1 MTNFVPCRETIV
13 RWSRFW
19 PAALFAGSQ
28 TRAII
33 IAFWPFK
40 GEEMKTYVAVTV
52 LAGFL
57 ASMPVRAENPYPT
70 SLGGPGTTF
79 GMASEFNQ
87 LFAILSD
94 EALRDIMCR
103 LSGARFTPGRL
114 SAALGM
120 PEGQVLRR
128 INTLRGWGLVRMV
141 RHDSATTIVEP
152 IPGERS
158 QTLRRWANR
167 YCSDGDSCGRPT
179 ANADSHRSDSGTSN
193 NQGNVRDETNVNRGA
208 GLGGTESAL
217 SGADSGT
224 KTPGGTGMEKATFGA
239 GCFWNVEEAFRQVDG
254 VADATVGYAGGH
266 FENPSYE
273 VVCSGSTGHAE
284 VVQVTF
290 DPRKVSYERLLE
302 VFWSIHDPTT
312 LNRQG
317 PDIGEQYRSVIF
329 FHGPAQEAAARVA
342 RDKLASSGRYANP
355 IVTDIRSA
363 PPFFRAED
371 YHQRYL
377 EKRRQMGFW

>member
-1 MTNFVPCRETIV
+1 MKKYIAL
-13 RWSRFW
+13 
-19 PAALFAGSQ
+19 AALG
-28 TRAII
+28 
-33 IAFWPFK
+33 
-40 GEEMKTYVAVTV
+40 GL
-52 LAGFL
+52 LA
-57 ASMPVRAENPYPT
+57 AMPVRAENAYPDT
-70 SLGGPGTTF
+70 LGAPGTTF

-94 EALRDIMCR
+94 GALRDIMCR

-114 SAALGM
+114 SSALGM

-152 IPGERS
+152 MPGAGS
-158 QTLRRWANR
+158 QTLRRWANK
-167 YCSDGDSCGRPT
+167 YCSEGDSCGRPV
-179 ANADSHRSDSGTSN
+179 ANADGHRSDSETSKSQRN
-193 NQGNVRDETNVNRGA
+193 ERDETSVSRDA
-208 GLGGTESAL
+208 GLGGTEAAF
-217 SGADSGT
+217 SGADKVT

-239 GCFWNVEEAFRQVDG
+239 GCFWNVEEAFRRLDG
-254 VADATVGYAGGH
+254 VADAAVGYAGGH
-266 FENPSYE
+266 LDNPSYE
-273 VVCSGSTGHAE
+273 IVCSGRTGHAE
-284 VVQVTF
+284 VVEVTF
-290 DPRKVSYERLLE
+290 DPGKVSYERLLE

-329 FHGPAQEAAARVA
+329 YHGPAQEAAARAA

-355 IVTDIRSA
+355 VVTDIRSA
-363 PPFFRAED
+363 TAFFRAED

-377 EKRRQMGFW
+377 EKRREAGFW